1 MRALIAGSLCLAV
14 AACSGGGE
22 PKKEEAAAKAVLDA
36 GQWETNFEVTSI
48 RSTDNTT
55 PVVKAEA
62 GDKSTALSC
71 IAAADK
77 PDPEMF
83 AGEGY
88 DCDYKNSHIRSGRIV
103 AQLSCRRSGVD
114 GEIMMTVDGDYDAKG
129 FTGTVS
135 STSFLPGS
143 GDFAMNRKMTGKKT
157 ADTCAASGAQ
167 EKSGQSGG

>member
-1 MRALIAGSLCLAV
+1 MRALIVGSLCLV
-14 AACSGGGE
+14 AACSEGE
-22 PKKEEAAAKAVLDA
+22 QPKKEEAAAAKVLEA
-36 GQWETNFEVTSI
+36 GRWETSFEVTSI
-48 RSTDNTT
+48 RSTDNST
-55 PVVKAEA
+55 PVVKAKA

-71 IAAADK
+71 IPTADK

-88 DCDYKNSHIRSGRIV
+88 DCDYKTSHIRSGRIV
-103 AQLSCRRSGVD
+103 AQLSCRRTGVK
-114 GEIMMTVDGDYDAKG
+114 GEIMMTVDGDYDANG

-135 STSFLPGS
+135 STSFLPGT
-143 GDFAMNRKMTGKKT
+143 GDFAMNRKLTGKKT